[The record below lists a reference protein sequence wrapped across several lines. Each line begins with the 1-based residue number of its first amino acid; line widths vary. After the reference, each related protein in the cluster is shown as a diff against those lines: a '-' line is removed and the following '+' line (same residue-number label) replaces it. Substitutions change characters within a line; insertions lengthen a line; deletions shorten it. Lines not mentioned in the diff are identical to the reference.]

1 MFYPSVE
8 VICGFA
14 GLVRDLDIDP
24 LHERLRLCDVLSR
37 HCANVELGDDVVP
50 AVLAEHT
57 TTLAPGPVLSTDR
70 SSTVSTVIAPA
81 APVQHNSQ
89 ASSVRAGLGARNLS
103 ITRELGIFKHD
114 IVRTDGHSV
123 LTHSTDGLCDSPAAS
138 DVTLTSVSL

>member
-57 TTLAPGPVLSTDR
+57 TTLAPGPVLTTHR
-70 SSTVSTVIAPA
+70 SGIITA
-81 APVQHNSQ
+81 ALRANSW
-89 ASSVRAGLGARNLS
+89 S
-103 ITRELGIFKHD
+103 ISREAGIFKHG
-114 IVRTDGHSV
+114 ITPTNGHLPCVAS
-123 LTHSTDGLCDSPAAS
+123 AAC
-138 DVTLTSVSL
+138 DVTLTSVSV

>member
-24 LHERLRLCDVLSR
+24 LHECLRLCDVLAR

-57 TTLAPGPVLSTDR
+57 TTLAPGPVLSTNR
-70 SSTVSTVIAPA
+70 SSTVSTVL

-89 ASSVRAGLGARNLS
+89 ASFVRAGLSARSLS
-103 ITRELGIFKHD
+103 ITRELEIFKHD

-138 DVTLTSVSL
+138 DVTLTSVSV